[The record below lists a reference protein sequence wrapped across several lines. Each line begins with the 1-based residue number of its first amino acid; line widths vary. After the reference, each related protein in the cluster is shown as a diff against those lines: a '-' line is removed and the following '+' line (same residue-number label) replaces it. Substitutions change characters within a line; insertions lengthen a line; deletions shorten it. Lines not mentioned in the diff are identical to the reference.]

1 MATSNELLG
10 NEDTTESYQR
20 FSLLNFKRPKGK
32 SFWHL
37 IYILWALNRRSF
49 QVKQSCIVKDGIATN
64 QIKAKIT
71 IVILSDNTVAQFKVL
86 FANSPV
92 ETLFFF
98 FSIQRGKNP
107 EK

>member
-1 MATSNELLG
+1 MSNELLG
-10 NEDTTESYQR
+10 NEDTNESYQT

-37 IYILWALNRRSF
+37 ICILWALNRRSF
-49 QVKQSCIVKDGIATN
+49 QVKQSCTVKDGIATN
-64 QIKAKIT
+64 QTRAKNT